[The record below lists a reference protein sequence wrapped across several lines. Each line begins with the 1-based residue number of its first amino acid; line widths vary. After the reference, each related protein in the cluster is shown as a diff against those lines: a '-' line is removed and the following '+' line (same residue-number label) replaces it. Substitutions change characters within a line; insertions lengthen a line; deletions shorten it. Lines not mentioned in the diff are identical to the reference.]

1 MADLG
6 FATTFF
12 LTGNAFVVRG
22 DTWDPGVGPDKFLPW
37 VDLTITGR
45 IVGSDTQELRI
56 AGQTPKQIGLFIPI
70 RARIETGVLRVV
82 RDPAPSTET
91 PDLEEVEEQ
100 EDTPGV
106 PLLAETP
113 ALELPAG
120 AHLVYDVHFEPF
132 KVAGGT
138 YRFDDFTFAAL
149 TSAGTVDLADVDR
162 IDEPPSTP
170 TLLVV
175 RKVPTTVEL
184 DDDGAIQFFVGD
196 ESFGEP
202 IPLPI
207 GEWAGLADLADGEAT
222 FSRGLVV
229 STTITAGNSGTGR
242 LSYFTAHKTEAI
254 TKVRTISG
262 NTALPTD
269 ATTAKVAV
277 HEVAANGDLTRVAIT
292 GNEEATLW
300 AAANTAYVSNLL
312 APFTKVKGRRYAI
325 ELFWAGPSTG
335 ASYAGQNVLIAT
347 EHALPPRLT
356 GSVNRGADVAEN
368 TPAASVG
375 GATGRIYAVLMP

>member
-1 MADLG
+1 M
-6 FATTFF
+6 
-12 LTGNAFVVRG
+12 
-22 DTWDPGVGPDKFLPW
+22 
-37 VDLTITGR
+37 
-45 IVGSDTQELRI
+45 
-56 AGQTPKQIGLFIPI
+56 
-70 RARIETGVLRVV
+70 
-82 RDPAPSTET
+82 
-91 PDLEEVEEQ
+91 
-100 EDTPGV
+100 
-106 PLLAETP
+106 
-113 ALELPAG
+113 
-120 AHLVYDVHFEPF
+120 
-132 KVAGGT
+132 
-138 YRFDDFTFAAL
+138 
-149 TSAGTVDLADVDR
+149 
-162 IDEPPSTP
+162 
-170 TLLVV
+170 
-175 RKVPTTVEL
+175 PTTVEL

-325 ELFWAGPSTG
+325 ELFWTGPSSG